1 MTKQATKR
9 LQALIRS
16 RSRTILIVFAL
27 LTACAA
33 AAATG
38 VKIDASVEHLMMSD
52 DPARALDAL
61 AKEEF
66 GNDEVILI
74 AFDLGAPY
82 DAADLRKLANIA
94 DEIESIPGID
104 NTKSLANTE
113 DIRGTEDTLDASPLV
128 SFESLETDLPTIRAR
143 TRDHRLYERSL
154 VSDEQDVF
162 GMYVYS
168 ENTGANTKEMN
179 ALTARVMDRARE
191 IASPW
196 NAYYAGY
203 PVTAYEANRIV
214 KGELALL
221 TPVTL
226 LAICLVLVW
235 FTRRAFPI
243 VLLVALCVWVETVA
257 IAWLSISGTPI
268 NVIVSSLPTIL
279 LATSSTYV
287 IYTVGLL
294 SRVADDDDPGVALVP
309 LLFRPV
315 LLSGLS
321 TGIGFF
327 SLSLINVEA
336 IGELG
341 LGMSVGI
348 LAATAGTLLLLPAIV
363 HLTSVRFDARRIS
376 ALEHLALH
384 GVRLARRPWIAVGV
398 TALLVAVAIPGVMKL
413 RVHTDTIE
421 YFAEGSLIKQGAR
434 FFEEHLASG
443 FLINFVVRGHEPDR
457 VLDSEVL
464 AFADEIADH
473 VEASPT
479 VDRTVS
485 MLDYFYM
492 MDAALVT
499 DRLPRTNPGS
509 REAAAQYML
518 LYESSGSPEDYDRYI
533 NFERSALS
541 VLASVQGGSSAYI
554 ELADSLDSI
563 LEGAPMGVTVETLG
577 TTFLYSRA
585 MDGLTRGMLLGLAV
599 ATLLIGGVMWV
610 GLRSITLAAI
620 AAIPNLT
627 PLLLCGGAIGWFDIP
642 LSMGTSLVGCIA
654 LGLAVDDTAH
664 VLGHI
669 DEDESL
675 EDVYRVVGP
684 ALILTTIALGL
695 GFSSLTL
702 SEFQSVTAL
711 GIATAI
717 TLVVALIADLL
728 LLPSLLVFAG
738 YRTVRSEDDAAASP
752 LLVKVNGGR
761 GRQRPAA

>member
-1 MTKQATKR
+1 MTTLAAKR

-16 RSRTILIVFAL
+16 RSRTILAVFAL
-27 LTACAA
+27 LTAAAA

-52 DPARALDAL
+52 DPARALDAE

-74 AFDLGAPY
+74 AFELGAPY
-82 DAADLRKLANIA
+82 DAADLRKLAAIA
-94 DEIESIPGID
+94 EDIESIPGID
-104 NTKSLANTE
+104 DTKSLATTE

-128 SFESLETDLPTIRAR
+128 SFENLDAQLPEIRER

-154 VSDEQDVF
+154 VSDAQDVF
-162 GMYVYS
+162 GMYVYAD
-168 ENTGANTKEMN
+168 NAGANTKATN
-179 ALTARVMDRARE
+179 ALTALVMERASE
-191 IASPW
+191 LAAPW
-196 NAYYAGY
+196 KTYYAGY

-214 KGELALL
+214 KSELALL
-221 TPVTL
+221 TPVAL
-226 LAICLVLVW
+226 VAICVVLVW

-243 VLLVALCVWVETVA
+243 LLLAALCVWVEVVA
-257 IAWLSISGTPI
+257 IAWLALSGTPI
-268 NVIVSSLPTIL
+268 NVVVSSLPTIL
-279 LATSSTYV
+279 LATSATYV

-294 SRVADDDDPGVALVP
+294 SRVADDDDPGVALIP

-327 SLSLINVEA
+327 SLAFINVEA

-341 LGMSVGI
+341 LGMSIGI
-348 LAATAGTLLLLPAIV
+348 LAATAGTLLLLPAII
-363 HLTSVRFDARRIS
+363 HLSSVRFDARRIS
-376 ALEHLALH
+376 ALERLALH
-384 GVRLARRPWIAVGV
+384 GVRLSRRPWIPIGV
-398 TALLVAVAIPGVMKL
+398 TVVLVAAAIPGAMKL

-421 YFAEGSLIKQGAR
+421 YFAEGSLIKEGAR

-443 FLINFVVRGHEPDR
+443 FLINFVVRGHEADR
-457 VLDSEVL
+457 ALDSEVL
-464 AFADEIADH
+464 AFADKIAEH

-492 MDAALVT
+492 MDAALVS
-499 DRLPRTNPGS
+499 DRPPSTNPGS

-541 VLASVQGGSSAYI
+541 VLAAVQGGSSAYI

-577 TTFLYSRA
+577 TTFLYSKA
-585 MDGLTRGMLLGLAV
+585 MDGLTRGMLVGLAV
-599 ATLLIGGVMWV
+599 ATVLIGIVMCI
-610 GLRSITLAAI
+610 GLRSIKLAAL

-684 ALILTTIALGL
+684 SLILTTLALGL
-695 GFSSLTL
+695 GFSGLTL

-717 TLVVALIADLL
+717 TLLVALVADLL
-728 LLPSLLVFAG
+728 LLPSLLVLAG
-738 YRTVRSEDDAAASP
+738 YRTVRSEGDAASP
-752 LLVKVNGGR
+752 LLVAVNGGR